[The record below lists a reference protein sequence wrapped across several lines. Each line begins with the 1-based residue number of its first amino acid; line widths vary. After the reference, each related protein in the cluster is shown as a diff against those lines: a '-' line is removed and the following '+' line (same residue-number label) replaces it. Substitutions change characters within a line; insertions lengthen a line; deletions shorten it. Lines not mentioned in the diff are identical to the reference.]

1 MEEKKKLYFQ
11 TILLI
16 IFAIIILL
24 GGIYIYRIS
33 NKQNEVIKPNETN
46 EIQTLFESFLKID
59 ASAYKGDI
67 LELLNI
73 GYDKNKDVDYEDN
86 IITNVKYNDYKNAML
101 NYVTEEFF
109 EREYTS
115 NIGFTK
121 SEDGFVIKPNNR
133 DYEITYKVTGIIEK
147 GDNSYIA
154 SITETNEN
162 DVTYKGTREF
172 TVKKQNEKLVI
183 DSFSGSKTNSYD
195 NVDTKDPS
203 IEDVTKIFKRF
214 LDMDSMAH
222 VDGILGYLNIGYDE
236 SKDSFDET
244 TEMVTTNVK
253 YDDYKSVMLNY
264 VSESFF
270 EKEYTKNIGISKN
283 KNGMLIKSQGGGDYP
298 DIEILKV
305 SKTKD
310 LSYEAEIKTSY
321 SYNDETSNET
331 YKFTLKEYN
340 GKLVIDTFSERQ

>member
-11 TILLI
+11 TILLV
-16 IFAIIILL
+16 IFAAIILL
-24 GGIYIYRIS
+24 VGIYIYRIN

-59 ASAYKGDI
+59 ASTYKGNV

-73 GYDKNKDVDYEDN
+73 GYDKNKDAEYEDN
-86 IITNVKYNDYKNAML
+86 LITNVKYDDYKNAML

-115 NIGFTK
+115 NIGFIK
-121 SEDGFVIKPNNR
+121 SEDGYVIKPNNR
-133 DYEITYKVTGIIEK
+133 GYEITYKVTGIIEK
-147 GDNSYIA
+147 EDNSYIA
-154 SITETNEN
+154 SITKTNEN
-162 DVTYKGTREF
+162 GVTYKDTREF

-183 DSFSGSKTNSYD
+183 DSFSGSKN

-253 YDDYKSVMLNY
+253 YNDYKSTMLNY
-264 VSESFF
+264 VSENFF

-298 DIEILKV
+298 DIEIV
-305 SKTKD
+305 NITKTND
-310 LSYEAEIKTSY
+310 LSYEAKIKTSY
-321 SYNDETSNET
+321 SYNDEISNET

>member
-11 TILLI
+11 TILLV
-16 IFAIIILL
+16 IFATIILL
-24 GGIYIYRIS
+24 GGIYIYRIN
-33 NKQNEVIKPNETN
+33 NKQNEVIKPNKTN
-46 EIQTLFESFLKID
+46 EIQTLFENFLKID
-59 ASAYKGDI
+59 ASAYKRNI

-73 GYDKNKDVDYEDN
+73 GYDKNKDVDYKDN
-86 IITNVKYNDYKNAML
+86 IITNVKFDDYKNAML

-147 GDNSYIA
+147 EDNSYIA

-214 LDMDSMAH
+214 LAMDSMAH

-236 SKDSFDET
+236 SKDSYDET

-253 YDDYKSVMLNY
+253 YNDYKSAMLNY
-264 VSESFF
+264 VSENFF
-270 EKEYTKNIGISKN
+270 EKEYTENIGISKN
-283 KNGMLIKSQGGGDYP
+283 KNSMLIKSQGGGDYP
-298 DIEILKV
+298 DIEILNV
-305 SKTKD
+305 TKTND

-340 GKLVIDTFSERQ
+340 GKLVIDAFSER

>member
-11 TILLI
+11 TILLV
-16 IFAIIILL
+16 IFAAIILL
-24 GGIYIYRIS
+24 GGIYIYRIN
-33 NKQNEVIKPNETN
+33 NKQNEVIKPNKTN
-46 EIQTLFESFLKID
+46 EIQTLFENFLKID
-59 ASAYKGDI
+59 ASAYKRNI

-86 IITNVKYNDYKNAML
+86 IITNVKFDDYKNAML
-101 NYVTEEFF
+101 NYITEEFF

-147 GDNSYIA
+147 EDNSYIA

-183 DSFSGSKTNSYD
+183 DSFSGSNTNSYD

-214 LDMDSMAH
+214 LAMDSMAH
-222 VDGILGYLNIGYDE
+222 IDGILGYLNIGYDE

-253 YDDYKSVMLNY
+253 YNDYKSAMLNY
-264 VSESFF
+264 VS
-270 EKEYTKNIGISKN
+270 
-283 KNGMLIKSQGGGDYP
+283 
-298 DIEILKV
+298 
-305 SKTKD
+305 
-310 LSYEAEIKTSY
+310 
-321 SYNDETSNET
+321 
-331 YKFTLKEYN
+331 
-340 GKLVIDTFSERQ
+340 

>member
-24 GGIYIYRIS
+24 GGIYIYRINS
-33 NKQNEVIKPNETN
+33 KQNEDIKPNETN
-46 EIQTLFESFLKID
+46 EIQTLFENFLKID
-59 ASAYKGDI
+59 TSAYKGTV

-86 IITNVKYNDYKNAML
+86 IITNVKYDDYKNA
-101 NYVTEEFF
+101 
-109 EREYTS
+109 
-115 NIGFTK
+115 
-121 SEDGFVIKPNNR
+121 
-133 DYEITYKVTGIIEK
+133 
-147 GDNSYIA
+147 
-154 SITETNEN
+154 
-162 DVTYKGTREF
+162 
-172 TVKKQNEKLVI
+172 
-183 DSFSGSKTNSYD
+183 
-195 NVDTKDPS
+195 
-203 IEDVTKIFKRF
+203 
-214 LDMDSMAH
+214 
-222 VDGILGYLNIGYDE
+222 
-236 SKDSFDET
+236 
-244 TEMVTTNVK
+244 
-253 YDDYKSVMLNY
+253 MLNY

-310 LSYEAEIKTSY
+310 LSYEVEIKTSY

-340 GKLVIDTFSERQ
+340 GKLVVDTFSERQ